1 MAPSFSLTALGFAL
15 LSISHVSS
23 SLVITHTVLNKAC
36 PATTSATLP
45 SCGWISTN
53 GSTRPYC
60 FSTPAPTQSSASSTI
75 FPPGYSNPLAVTSS
89 RSVISV
95 TVTPLPS
102 SSVSAS
108 SVSNTAPVV
117 SSTVLPPV
125 YPPLP
130 SSTSASI
137 SSSSTTL
144 ATVVLPPGY
153 ESPATTSSS
162 ALLPPGYQNP
172 SATTSSQSTVPTEVG
187 YCYSDGALLNVNVNV
202 TVTDNL
208 GALYVLL
215 CTSTSLGVSVRGGA
229 LLGTAPAPNSVDECF
244 PICDAN
250 PDCTGFTFQS
260 IAPYGV
266 GPGTCSFY
274 QGGGLFFDAVAE
286 ANLIAFIRVPL
297 LGQRSVDEEIGR
309 RFRRS
314 VGASV

>member
-15 LSISHVSS
+15 LSIFQTSNSV
-23 SLVITHTVLNKAC
+23 VITRTVLNSAC

-45 SCGWISTN
+45 ACGWISTN

-60 FSTPAPTQSSASSTI
+60 FSTPDPTPSGASSTI
-75 FPPGYSNPLAVTSS
+75 LPPGYSNPPAITSS

-102 SSVSAS
+102 SSVRASSAS
-108 SVSNTAPVV
+108 NSATIV
-117 SSTVLPPV
+117 SSTVLPPI

-130 SSTSASI
+130 SSTSTSN

-153 ESPATTSSS
+153 ESPATTTSS

-172 SATTSSQSTVPTEVG
+172 SATTSSQSTLPTEVG
-187 YCYSDGALLNVNVNV
+187 YCFRDGALLNVNVNV
-202 TVTDNL
+202 TITDNL

-215 CTSTSLGVSVRGGA
+215 CTSTSLGVSVRGGIP
-229 LLGTAPAPNSVDECF
+229 LGAAPAPNSVDDCF

-274 QGGGLFFDAVAE
+274 QGVGLFFDAVAE
-286 ANLIAFIRVPL
+286 ANLIAFIKVPL
-297 LGQRSVDEEIGR
+297 LGQRSIDEGIGR
-309 RFRRS
+309 RLRKNF
-314 VGASV
+314 GE